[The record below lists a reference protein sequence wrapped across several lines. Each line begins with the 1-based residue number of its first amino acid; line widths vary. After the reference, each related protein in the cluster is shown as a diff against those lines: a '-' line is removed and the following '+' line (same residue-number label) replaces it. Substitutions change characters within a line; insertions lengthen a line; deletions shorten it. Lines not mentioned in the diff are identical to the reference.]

1 MKNKGVPI
9 DTIRNKIVWNPAPSA
24 CTTEIIEK
32 IPITNGNIK
41 NDKKFVILYVLIF
54 SLRLMKIMMVE
65 SATTDA
71 NPTDNSSVK
80 KGIMQFLIDCE
91 GSAKYDWTIPTIV
104 AKISVVKKL

>member
-9 DTIRNKIVWNPAPSA
+9 DTIRNKIVLKSVPSA

-32 IPITNGNIK
+32 IPITKGNIK
-41 NDKKFVILYVLIF
+41 NDKKFAVLFVLIF
-54 SLRLMKIMMVE
+54 SLRLMKIVMVE

-80 KGIMQFLIDCE
+80 KGILQFLIDCE
-91 GSAKYDWTIPTIV
+91 GSAKYD
-104 AKISVVKKL
+104 